1 LSKSVLDLVESA
13 VEVLNRG
20 LGVGDKNVK
29 VGNGLVKRVNR
40 AGVLGFVVSLLI
52 SEFIEELLDEIDDLG
67 ELGLINFR

>member
-1 LSKSVLDLVESA
+1 MSKSVLDLVESA
-13 VEVLNRG
+13 VEVLNSG

>member
-13 VEVLNRG
+13 VEVLNSG